1 MVRVLPIIAL
11 LLWHAPMSGVVDH
24 GQDWLEQADS
34 LRDAGQDAAA
44 LDYLHSAEQQFR
56 REGEDCWVARFSER
70 KARIHTDWRNPSHA
84 AEAWSSAL
92 MAAVGCPELEWETR
106 GWKFALAQARLDMGR
121 RDEARWI
128 LQELSD
134 AGADPSYP
142 IQERQLAAEA
152 RGRLA
157 QLSFEE
163 ADFASARSDYRLWSE
178 ALAALGFREQAMDAL
193 GWSALCATLS
203 GAGVSDPWDSL
214 RVHPWWTDLS
224 TIERAERGVE
234 WSRIL
239 LAANRFDAFDA
250 LSEWPWAKALD
261 CPPGHVQPALET
273 RWALM
278 RAGRHRSQHVAQAL
292 AASHQAELAARH
304 IDLRSERDPL
314 LGEALR
320 MRAAILAAT
329 GAHGPA
335 YFALHEADS
344 LSVAAER
351 EAQAR
356 DGVFDSEP
364 WLAAMGDARTRL
376 ETERMAQWRA
386 AASILAALLVL
397 VVVGAWRYS
406 VHLTRLRTRLRHL
419 QRHWLPGRQHQ
430 VRELARSGTRLAEA
444 AHAHALPAEVKRDL
458 AEFSRLA
465 ALCADEVRHEPVDL
479 KSMCMTLA
487 DGLKA
492 EGHLEW
498 SLQEEVPFRGDVTQ
512 LQDFFAVLLSGM
524 GQGGCRMAMRSTSE
538 GLEVTFDDFTE
549 RGWWRGAMTL
559 FTGDGEERHWSM
571 VRLRCDRM
579 GGVMNLDCDAAGAQ
593 CLKVELPFYSA

>member
-1 MVRVLPIIAL
+1 MVRAL
-11 LLWHAPMSGVVDH
+11 SIFAVLLWHAPVAGVGDH

-34 LRDAGQDAAA
+34 LRNAGQDAAA

-56 REGEDCWVARFSER
+56 REGEDCWVARFAER

-92 MAAVGCPELEWETR
+92 MAAAGCPELERETR
-106 GWKFALAQARLDMGR
+106 GWKFALAQARLDMGA

-128 LQELSD
+128 LKDLTAFGSD
-134 AGADPSYP
+134 GTPP
-142 IQERQLAAEA
+142 VRERQLAAEA

-163 ADFASARSDYRLWSE
+163 GDFESACLDYRLWSE
-178 ALAALGFREQAMDAL
+178 ALAKLGFREQSVDAL
-193 GWSALCATLS
+193 GWSAVCSTLAGGAQS
-203 GAGVSDPWDSL
+203 GPWDSL
-214 RVHPWWTDLS
+214 KMHPWWMELS
-224 TIERAERGVE
+224 IPDRADRGLE

-239 LAANRFDAFDA
+239 LAARQMEAFDA
-250 LSEWPWAKALD
+250 LGNWPWATALD
-261 CPPGHVQPALET
+261 CPPGQVHPVLET

-278 RAGRHRSQHVAQAL
+278 RAARHRSEHIAQAL
-292 AASHQAELAARH
+292 AASHQAEQAARR
-304 IDLRSERDPL
+304 IPLLTERNPL

-320 MRAAILAAT
+320 TRAAILAAT

-344 LSVAAER
+344 LSLAADR
-351 EAQAR
+351 EAHAR

-364 WLAAMGDARTRL
+364 WLSAMGDARTRM
-376 ETERMAQWRA
+376 ETERMEQWRA
-386 AASILAALLVL
+386 STVFLAVLLLL

-406 VHLTRLRTRLRHL
+406 VHLTRMRTRLRHL

-444 AHAHALPAEVKRDL
+444 AHAHALPAEIKRDL

-487 DGLKA
+487 DSCKA
-492 EGHLEW
+492 EGQLEW
-498 SLQEEVPFRGDVTQ
+498 SLQEEVPFRGDINQ
-512 LQDFFAVLLSGM
+512 LQDFFTVLLSGM
-524 GQGGCRMAMRSTSE
+524 GQGGCRMAMRSTTD

-579 GGVMNLDCDAAGAQ
+579 GGFMNLDCDAAGAQ